1 MPRLRPKELPKFTKA
16 EIEHMEVLLKLGGE
30 ESLCPEFCEK
40 LAKKFSLA
48 EGRSGKPAIQW
59 DQVQSWFRMKQKTS
73 KGEVA
78 PITSAPIQT
87 QTVIPSKERFD
98 TASNPS
104 ISNTI
109 PETSAPSKG
118 EKLPDISDLEFEA
131 KSSKDEAWY
140 DVAHFLTHRVLSS
153 GEPEVRVRFVGFGAE
168 EDEWV
173 NVKTGVRER
182 SLPLESSE
190 CHKVNVG
197 DLVLCF
203 HEKRDQ
209 AIYYDAH
216 VLEIQKKLHDVRGCR
231 CLFLVRYVHDNT
243 EERVQLR
250 RLCCRP
256 SY

>member
-1 MPRLRPKELPKFTKA
+1 MPPRLRPRELPKFTKA
-16 EIEHMEVLLKLGGE
+16 EIEHMEVLLNLGGE
-30 ESLCPEFCEK
+30 ESLSREFCEK

-59 DQVQSWFRMKQKTS
+59 DQVQSWFRMKQKPS

-78 PITSAPIQT
+78 PITSAPIKT
-87 QTVIPSKERFD
+87 QTVTP
-98 TASNPS
+98 SNPS
-104 ISNTI
+104 ISNGP
-109 PETSAPSKG
+109 PENSAPPKG

-131 KSSKDEAWY
+131 KSSKDGAWY
-140 DVAHFLTHRVLSS
+140 DVAHFLTHRVLNS
-153 GEPEVRVRFVGFGAE
+153 GEPEVRVRFVGFGSE

-203 HEKRDQ
+203 HRSSN
-209 AIYYDAH
+209 
-216 VLEIQKKLHDVRGCR
+216 L
-231 CLFLVRYVHDNT
+231 
-243 EERVQLR
+243 LR
-250 RLCCRP
+250 RPCFGDP
-256 SY
+256 KKTT